1 MSDIVRAL
9 TKLND
14 VVGNLEGSVGHLEAS
29 LSGEQRDMFA
39 APPANSNSSKLDKAA
54 MNEKLDNAIEQI
66 EAMLEEGERA
76 NG

>member
-1 MSDIVRAL
+1 
-9 TKLND
+9 
-14 VVGNLEGSVGHLEAS
+14 
-29 LSGEQRDMFA
+29 MFA